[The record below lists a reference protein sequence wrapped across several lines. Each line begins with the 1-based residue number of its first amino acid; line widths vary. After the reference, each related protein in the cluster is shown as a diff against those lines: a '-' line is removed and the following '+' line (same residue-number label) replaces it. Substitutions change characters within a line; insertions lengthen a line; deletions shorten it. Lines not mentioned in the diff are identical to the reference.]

1 MPEAFGFGHFC
12 IYWFVKGWNIM
23 SSIAIRLC
31 RPICFLGKI
40 LFKKEGVVWWSYCLI
55 FCFFLVFVYFIVII
69 INLVMLYK
77 ILKSEGMDIGFFEY
91 LFTHRSMQLKFFKI
105 LFGIQKISN
114 KFYLKILRIN
124 FTVAMII
131 LIVGFSVV
139 LYSIYLA

>member
-1 MPEAFGFGHFC
+1 MELLPYFLFC
-12 IYWFVKGWNIM
+12 
-23 SSIAIRLC
+23 
-31 RPICFLGKI
+31 
-40 LFKKEGVVWWSYCLI
+40 
-55 FCFFLVFVYFIVII
+55 LVFLYFIAVI

>member
-1 MPEAFGFGHFC
+1 MELLPYFLFC
-12 IYWFVKGWNIM
+12 
-23 SSIAIRLC
+23 
-31 RPICFLGKI
+31 
-40 LFKKEGVVWWSYCLI
+40 
-55 FCFFLVFVYFIVII
+55 LVFLYFIAII

-105 LFGIQKISN
+105 LFGMQKISN

-131 LIVGFSVV
+131 LILGFSIV
-139 LYSIYLA
+139 LYSTYLV

>member
-1 MPEAFGFGHFC
+1 ME
-12 IYWFVKGWNIM
+12 
-23 SSIAIRLC
+23 
-31 RPICFLGKI
+31 
-40 LFKKEGVVWWSYCLI
+40 LFPY
-55 FCFFLVFVYFIVII
+55 FQFFLAFLYFIAVI

-131 LIVGFSVV
+131 LILGFSIV
-139 LYSIYLA
+139 LYSTYLV

>member
-1 MPEAFGFGHFC
+1 ME
-12 IYWFVKGWNIM
+12 
-23 SSIAIRLC
+23 
-31 RPICFLGKI
+31 
-40 LFKKEGVVWWSYCLI
+40 LFPY
-55 FCFFLVFVYFIVII
+55 FQFFLAFLYFIAVI

-91 LFTHRSMQLKFFKI
+91 QFIARRMQLKFFKI

-114 KFYLKILRIN
+114 KFYLKILRIS

-131 LIVGFSVV
+131 LILGFSVV

>member
-1 MPEAFGFGHFC
+1 MELLP
-12 IYWFVKGWNIM
+12 Y
-23 SSIAIRLC
+23 
-31 RPICFLGKI
+31 FL
-40 LFKKEGVVWWSYCLI
+40 
-55 FCFFLVFVYFIVII
+55 FFLAFLYFIAVI

-131 LIVGFSVV
+131 LILGFSVV

>member
-1 MPEAFGFGHFC
+1 MYLLVFERLE
-12 IYWFVKGWNIM
+12 YNVEYSNW
-23 SSIAIRLC
+23 LC

-77 ILKSEGMDIGFFEY
+77 ISKLEGMNAGFFEY
-91 LFTHRSMQLKFFKI
+91 LFIARRMQFNFFKV
-105 LFGIQKISN
+105 LFGVQKISN
-114 KFYLKILRIN
+114 KFYLKVLRIN

-131 LIVGFSVV
+131 LILGFSIV
-139 LYSIYLA
+139 LYSTYLV

>member
-1 MPEAFGFGHFC
+1 ME
-12 IYWFVKGWNIM
+12 
-23 SSIAIRLC
+23 
-31 RPICFLGKI
+31 
-40 LFKKEGVVWWSYCLI
+40 LFPY
-55 FCFFLVFVYFIVII
+55 FHFFLAFLYFIAVI

-131 LIVGFSVV
+131 LILWFSVV
-139 LYSIYLA
+139 SYLTYSV

>member
-1 MPEAFGFGHFC
+1 ME
-12 IYWFVKGWNIM
+12 
-23 SSIAIRLC
+23 
-31 RPICFLGKI
+31 
-40 LFKKEGVVWWSYCLI
+40 LFPY
-55 FCFFLVFVYFIVII
+55 FHFFLAFLYFIAVI

-131 LIVGFSVV
+131 LILGFSI
-139 LYSIYLA
+139 LSYIQHI

>member
-31 RPICFLGKI
+31 RPIYFLGKI

-77 ILKSEGMDIGFFEY
+77 ISKLEGMNAGFFEY
-91 LFTHRSMQLKFFKI
+91 LFIARRMQFNFFKV
-105 LFGIQKISN
+105 LFGVQKISN
-114 KFYLKILRIN
+114 KFYLKVLRIN

-131 LIVGFSVV
+131 LILGFSIV
-139 LYSIYLA
+139 LYSTYLV

>member
-1 MPEAFGFGHFC
+1 MDLLPYFLFC
-12 IYWFVKGWNIM
+12 
-23 SSIAIRLC
+23 
-31 RPICFLGKI
+31 
-40 LFKKEGVVWWSYCLI
+40 
-55 FCFFLVFVYFIVII
+55 LVFLYFIAII

-91 LFTHRSMQLKFFKI
+91 LFTHRSMELKFYKI

-131 LIVGFSVV
+131 LILWFSIA
-139 LYSIYLA
+139 LYSKYLA

>member
-1 MPEAFGFGHFC
+1 ME
-12 IYWFVKGWNIM
+12 
-23 SSIAIRLC
+23 
-31 RPICFLGKI
+31 
-40 LFKKEGVVWWSYCLI
+40 LFPY
-55 FCFFLVFVYFIVII
+55 FQFFLAFLYFIAVI

-105 LFGIQKISN
+105 LFGMQKISN

-131 LIVGFSVV
+131 LILGFSVV

>member
-1 MPEAFGFGHFC
+1 ME
-12 IYWFVKGWNIM
+12 
-23 SSIAIRLC
+23 
-31 RPICFLGKI
+31 
-40 LFKKEGVVWWSYCLI
+40 LFPY
-55 FCFFLVFVYFIVII
+55 FQFFLAFLYFIAVI

-91 LFTHRSMQLKFFKI
+91 LLTHRSMQLKFFKI
-105 LFGIQKISN
+105 LFGMQKISN

-131 LIVGFSVV
+131 LILGFSVV

>member
-1 MPEAFGFGHFC
+1 ME
-12 IYWFVKGWNIM
+12 
-23 SSIAIRLC
+23 
-31 RPICFLGKI
+31 
-40 LFKKEGVVWWSYCLI
+40 LFPY
-55 FCFFLVFVYFIVII
+55 FHFFLAFLYFIAVI

-77 ILKSEGMDIGFFEY
+77 ILKLEGMDIGFFEY

>member
-1 MPEAFGFGHFC
+1 MVELLPYFQ
-12 IYWFVKGWNIM
+12 
-23 SSIAIRLC
+23 
-31 RPICFLGKI
+31 
-40 LFKKEGVVWWSYCLI
+40 
-55 FCFFLVFVYFIVII
+55 FFLAFLYFIAVI

-114 KFYLKILRIN
+114 KFYLKILRIS

-131 LIVGFSVV
+131 LILGFSVV

>member
-1 MPEAFGFGHFC
+1 ME
-12 IYWFVKGWNIM
+12 
-23 SSIAIRLC
+23 
-31 RPICFLGKI
+31 
-40 LFKKEGVVWWSYCLI
+40 LFPY
-55 FCFFLVFVYFIVII
+55 FQFFLAFLYFIAVI

>member
-1 MPEAFGFGHFC
+1 MVE
-12 IYWFVKGWNIM
+12 
-23 SSIAIRLC
+23 
-31 RPICFLGKI
+31 
-40 LFKKEGVVWWSYCLI
+40 LFPY
-55 FCFFLVFVYFIVII
+55 FQFFLAFLYFIAVI

-91 LFTHRSMQLKFFKI
+91 LFIGSMQFKFFRV

-131 LIVGFSVV
+131 LILGFSVV
-139 LYSIYLA
+139 LYSTYLV

>member
-1 MPEAFGFGHFC
+1 MELFPYFLFC
-12 IYWFVKGWNIM
+12 
-23 SSIAIRLC
+23 
-31 RPICFLGKI
+31 
-40 LFKKEGVVWWSYCLI
+40 
-55 FCFFLVFVYFIVII
+55 LVFLYFIAVI

-114 KFYLKILRIN
+114 KFYLKILRIS

-131 LIVGFSVV
+131 LILGFSVV

>member
-1 MPEAFGFGHFC
+1 ME
-12 IYWFVKGWNIM
+12 
-23 SSIAIRLC
+23 
-31 RPICFLGKI
+31 
-40 LFKKEGVVWWSYCLI
+40 LFPY
-55 FCFFLVFVYFIVII
+55 FQFFLAFLYFIAVI

-91 LFTHRSMQLKFFKI
+91 LFTHRSMQLTFFKI

-131 LIVGFSVV
+131 LILGFSVV
-139 LYSIYLA
+139 LYSTYLV

>member
-1 MPEAFGFGHFC
+1 ME
-12 IYWFVKGWNIM
+12 
-23 SSIAIRLC
+23 
-31 RPICFLGKI
+31 
-40 LFKKEGVVWWSYCLI
+40 LFPY
-55 FCFFLVFVYFIVII
+55 FQFFLAFLYFIAVI

-114 KFYLKILRIN
+114 KFYLKILRIS

-131 LIVGFSVV
+131 LILWFSVV
-139 LYSIYLA
+139 SYLTYSV

>member
-1 MPEAFGFGHFC
+1 MVDLLPYFLFC
-12 IYWFVKGWNIM
+12 
-23 SSIAIRLC
+23 
-31 RPICFLGKI
+31 
-40 LFKKEGVVWWSYCLI
+40 
-55 FCFFLVFVYFIVII
+55 LVFLYFIAII

-131 LIVGFSVV
+131 LILGFSVV
-139 LYSIYLA
+139 LYSTYLA

>member
-1 MPEAFGFGHFC
+1 MVELLPYFLFC
-12 IYWFVKGWNIM
+12 
-23 SSIAIRLC
+23 
-31 RPICFLGKI
+31 
-40 LFKKEGVVWWSYCLI
+40 
-55 FCFFLVFVYFIVII
+55 LVFLYFIAVI

-131 LIVGFSVV
+131 LILGFSVV

>member
-1 MPEAFGFGHFC
+1 MELLP
-12 IYWFVKGWNIM
+12 Y
-23 SSIAIRLC
+23 
-31 RPICFLGKI
+31 FL
-40 LFKKEGVVWWSYCLI
+40 
-55 FCFFLVFVYFIVII
+55 FFLVFVYFIAVI

-131 LIVGFSVV
+131 LILGFSVI

>member
-1 MPEAFGFGHFC
+1 ME
-12 IYWFVKGWNIM
+12 
-23 SSIAIRLC
+23 
-31 RPICFLGKI
+31 
-40 LFKKEGVVWWSYCLI
+40 LFPY
-55 FCFFLVFVYFIVII
+55 FHFFLAFLYFIAVI

>member
-1 MPEAFGFGHFC
+1 MDLLPYFLFC
-12 IYWFVKGWNIM
+12 
-23 SSIAIRLC
+23 
-31 RPICFLGKI
+31 
-40 LFKKEGVVWWSYCLI
+40 
-55 FCFFLVFVYFIVII
+55 LVFLYFIAII

-131 LIVGFSVV
+131 LILGFSVV

>member
-1 MPEAFGFGHFC
+1 VE
-12 IYWFVKGWNIM
+12 
-23 SSIAIRLC
+23 
-31 RPICFLGKI
+31 
-40 LFKKEGVVWWSYCLI
+40 LFPY
-55 FCFFLVFVYFIVII
+55 FQFFLAFLYFIAVI

-131 LIVGFSVV
+131 LILGFSVV
-139 LYSIYLA
+139 LYSTYLV